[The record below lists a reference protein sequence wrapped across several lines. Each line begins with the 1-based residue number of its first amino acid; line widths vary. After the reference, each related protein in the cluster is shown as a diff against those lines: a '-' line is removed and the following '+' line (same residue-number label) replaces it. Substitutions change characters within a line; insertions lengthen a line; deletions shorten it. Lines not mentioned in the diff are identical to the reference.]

1 MSLIDCVSPND
12 SACFAQVAES
22 EMASVSAW
30 SERVADRV
38 IPPAERPR
46 LLASIAHAIRR
57 DGKRLAAAVV
67 REVGKTPSEAE
78 AEVDYAAAFVES
90 AQQIAEAELERR
102 PSPDRAPFGLS
113 LLVAAFNDPLAG
125 ITRKLAPAIAAGCPV
140 LVKPSVLG
148 AYCASELELSIA
160 SAAGDWVAFAY
171 VADNDKAEQLIRLD
185 GVRCVSMTG
194 STEAGRRVAVAA
206 AERLLP
212 CVLELG
218 GNCPFVVFEDADL
231 ESAVKDLLD
240 RKTRAA
246 GQACSAVNRV
256 FVSHSIIEE
265 FRARLLERMGQ
276 YPCGPSD
283 AGVTF
288 GPVRS
293 QGSFERLSRL
303 MQRCLDSG
311 KLIGRGP
318 IAASSPACLAFPVT
332 AVTAPDPAE
341 PLAAEEAF
349 GPLFSVGTFQDDAA
363 LDSVLASNRHNLVLY
378 LYGVR
383 AAAFLNARP
392 HLRFGSVGLNTT
404 RIQGTDI
411 PTGGFGDAGYGREG
425 GLWGVDSFRSTV
437 NVRGG

>member
-1 MSLIDCVSPND
+1 MSLIHCVSPND

-22 EMASVSAW
+22 ELASVLAW
-30 SERVADRV
+30 SERMATRV
-38 IPPAERPR
+38 IPRYERPA

-57 DGKRLAAAVV
+57 DGKVLAAAVIK
-67 REVGKTPSEAE
+67 EVGKTPAEAE

-90 AQQIAEAELERR
+90 AQRIAEAELERR
-102 PSPDRAPFGLS
+102 PLPDRAPFGIS
-113 LLVAAFNDPLAG
+113 LLVTAFNDPLAG

-148 AYCASELELSIA
+148 AYCASELKRVIA
-160 SAAGDWVAFAY
+160 TATGDWAAFAF

-194 STEAGRRVAVAA
+194 STVAGRRVAVAA

-218 GNCPFVVFEDADL
+218 GNCPFVVFEGADL
-231 ESAVKDLLD
+231 DYAVKDLLD

-256 FVSHSIIEE
+256 LVSRSIVEE
-265 FRARLLERMGQ
+265 FTARLLERMGH

-293 QGSFERLSRL
+293 QGSLERLNRL
-303 MQRCLDSG
+303 MARCLDSG
-311 KLIGRGP
+311 QLIGRGP
-318 IAASSPACLAFPVT
+318 IAATSPACLAFPVT
-332 AVTAPDPAE
+332 AVTAPEPAGS
-341 PLAAEEAF
+341 LATEEAF
-349 GPLFSVGTFQDDAA
+349 GPLFSVGTFRDDAE
-363 LDSVLASNRHNLVLY
+363 LDSVLARNRHNLVLY

-383 AAAFLNARP
+383 AAAFLVARP
-392 HLRFGSVGLNTT
+392 YLRFGSVGLNTT
-404 RIQGTDI
+404 RIQGTDV

-425 GLWGVDSFRSTV
+425 GFWGVDGFRSTV
-437 NVRGG
+437 NTQGV